1 MRRLLPILIFGFSAA
16 SVLIYFFGD
25 SGLFAYRSL
34 AAYKESL
41 ATNVA
46 RLEERNT
53 GLALE
58 LASLQTSPERNTVLA
73 RGIGLF
79 RPGDRVVKLEGFAAR
94 REFYPVGDLI
104 KLRKHKERKSAIFKA
119 AGVGLSILMAA
130 LIFCARL
137 APRARLHGRKRG

>member
-1 MRRLLPILIFGFSAA
+1 MRRLLPILMLGFAAA

-41 ATNVA
+41 AINVA
-46 RLEERNT
+46 RLEERNA
-53 GLALE
+53 GLAME
-58 LASLQTSPERNTVLA
+58 LASLQMSPERNAVMA
-73 RGIGLF
+73 RAIGLF

-119 AGVGLSILMAA
+119 AGVGLSTLLAA
-130 LIFCARL
+130 LLLCARL
-137 APRARLHGRKRG
+137 APRARLHGRQRG